1 MFGGI
6 NINMNSKDG
15 FPDNEL
21 VLFFMGPLFLV
32 MIKLSG
38 KYNYNY
44 RTSSHNNENDKIFG
58 RKLVLMALGTVFY
71 VVLIVIL
78 ISYGSN

>member
-6 NINMNSKDG
+6 NTNMNSKDG

-32 MIKLSG
+32 LIKLSG

-44 RTSSHNNENDKIFG
+44 RTSSHNNENDKNFG
-58 RKLVLMALGTVFY
+58 RKLVLMALGTLFY